1 VQVRNPGQQI
11 SGTMRGGTRPIA
23 SQEGRRAA
31 TVYQLWLAGGPDA
44 KEWID

>member
-1 VQVRNPGQQI
+1 MKR
-11 SGTMRGGTRPIA
+11 SLSLRWRA
-23 SQEGRRAA
+23 EGRRAA